1 MATTE
6 EFKNIRIVLE
16 QFGAEAVQAAR
27 ENLERERIIRGK
39 KARRVA
45 TGKLRDDLR
54 YTFWKRGKKD
64 VVIVTTG
71 EKETRNYADVID
83 KGRRPNRK
91 PPPLEAIVEWIKIKG
106 IPIRD
111 MSTGRFTERNKK
123 NIEQAANRIRWSI
136 GKKGIEGIHYFAEA
150 IEQTINQFDPKIIN
164 AALVDIE
171 ARLKADKY
179 IK

>member
-1 MATTE
+1 MATD

-27 ENLERERIIRGK
+27 ENLERERVIRGK
-39 KARRVA
+39 PARRIA
-45 TGKLRDDLR
+45 SGKLRDDLR

-64 VVIVTTG
+64 VVIITTG

-83 KGRRPNRK
+83 KGRRRNRK
-91 PPPLEAIVEWIKIKG
+91 PPPMEPIIEWIKIKG
-106 IPIRD
+106 IPLRN
-111 MSTGRFTERNKK
+111 MKTGRFVERSRK
-123 NIEQAANRIRWSI
+123 NYERAANAIRFSI
-136 GKKGIEGIHYFAEA
+136 GKKGIEGIHYFGEA
-150 IEQTINQFDPKIIN
+150 IQTTLDQFDPKIIN

>member
-1 MATTE
+1 MATE
-6 EFKNIRIVLE
+6 EFKNIRIILE

-27 ENLERERIIRGK
+27 ENLERERVIRGK
-39 KARRVA
+39 PARRIA
-45 TGKLRDDLR
+45 RGTLRDDLR

-71 EKETRNYADVID
+71 AKATRDYADVID

-91 PPPLEAIVEWIKIKG
+91 PPPMEPIIDWLKIKG
-106 IPIRD
+106 IPLRN
-111 MSTGRFTERNKK
+111 MSTGRFVERSRK
-123 NIEQAANRIRWSI
+123 NYERAANAIRFSI
-136 GKKGIEGIHYFAEA
+136 GKKGIQGINYFSEA
-150 IEQTINQFDPKIIN
+150 IETTLNQYDPKIIN

>member
-1 MATTE
+1 MAE
-6 EFKNIRIVLE
+6 ELKNIRIVLE
-16 QFGAEAVQAAR
+16 QFGLEAVQKAR

-39 KARRVA
+39 KAQRIA

-54 YTFWKRGKKD
+54 YTFWKRGPKD
-64 VVIVTTG
+64 VIIVTTG

-106 IPIRD
+106 IPVRD
-111 MSTGRFTERNKK
+111 RETGRFVERSKK
-123 NIEQAANRIRWSI
+123 NIERAAEAIRWSV
-136 GKKGIEGIHYFAEA
+136 GKKGIEGIHYFEEA
-150 IEQTINQFDPKIIN
+150 ITATLNEFDPKIIN